1 MPLDVSL
8 PAGDMCELIDR
19 ADVTVLV
26 LDQLRQDV
34 AAMVKEKCPKVRHVI
49 IMNEKQ
55 RQEGDLY
62 FDDLL
67 RGQTDG
73 YSFSPDPDSLCTIM
87 FTSGT
92 TGKSKGVMLTHRNMA
107 ENATAWI

>member
-1 MPLDVSL
+1 MTGMTSYSWLVTYLGTVCSGRVAVPLDVSL

-55 RQEGDLY
+55 RQEGGSV
-62 FDDLL
+62 F
-67 RGQTDG
+67 R
-73 YSFSPDPDSLCTIM
+73 
-87 FTSGT
+87 
-92 TGKSKGVMLTHRNMA
+92 
-107 ENATAWI
+107 